1 MSRHSEL
8 VIDFYIIVHSPLTSN
23 KIAGLDMKQLIAAYQ
38 RVLRKKNVLFNWLIV
53 FFVFSWN
60 VWTFDS
66 SNIPFP
72 LGLFSTI
79 LIGGMILWYLHERTK
94 KAESF
99 LLHRL
104 IEPGDVEHFLSTID
118 HEIQRSDAISVC
130 DDISGVYLYITQTWI
145 VLFSTGASF
154 VRQIK
159 NVVSVESEFNPEQS
173 KTSIHFAF
181 SNGEKFGCFCNDNH
195 EEILKLFSREGRGT
209 HS

>member
-1 MSRHSEL
+1 MIRDSEL
-8 VIDFYIIVHSPLTSN
+8 AIDSYIIVHSPLTN
-23 KIAGLDMKQLIAAYQ
+23 NRIVGHDMKQLIAAYQ
-38 RVLRKKNVLFNWLIV
+38 KVLRKKNVLFNWLIV
-53 FFVFSWN
+53 FFVFTWN

-66 SNIPFP
+66 SIIPFP
-72 LGLFSTI
+72 LGLFLSI
-79 LIGGMILWYLHERTK
+79 LIGGMLLWYLHERTK

-118 HEIQRSDAISVC
+118 HEIQHSDAISVY
-130 DDISGVYLYITQTWI
+130 DDISDVYLFITQTWI

-159 NVVSVESEFNPEQS
+159 NVVSVESEFNTGQS
-173 KTSIHFAF
+173 KTSVHFVF
-181 SNGEKFGCFCNDNH
+181 SNGETFGCFCNNNH

-209 HS
+209 RS